1 MPRINGISGQAD
13 RASLLAAQS
22 MGINPVD
29 SAGYP
34 RINGIPV
41 KPCFTHKRYTLGQL
55 STHKQYM
62 HHAAKLRAARD
73 SGRSLYVFLPVS
85 IKEPVCAIAS
95 LWKAAK
101 APYHIG
107 LGFSASYMH
116 SRKVKTNRRH
126 QAAREAIQ

>member
-1 MPRINGISGQAD
+1 MLRINTLPLLAD
-13 RASLLAAQS
+13 RAPDEAAQS

-29 SAGYP
+29 SAGYQ

-41 KPCFTHKRYTLGQL
+41 PPYFTHKRYTLGQL
-55 STHKQYM
+55 STHKRYTQQ
-62 HHAAKLRAARD
+62 AAKLGTASD
-73 SGRSLYVFLPVS
+73 SGRFLYLFLPVF
-85 IKEPVCAIAS
+85 IKEPICSIAS
-95 LWKAAK
+95 LWKTAK

-107 LGFSASYMH
+107 PGFSASYMH